1 MNVGIIGIGAM
12 GKPMA
17 ANILKAGHALHLFA
31 RNPEKAKELEAA
43 GAMPAA
49 SAAEVAAASDF
60 IVLSL
65 PFDPEVDEVILG
77 ARGILERAK
86 PGLLILD
93 TTTGSTQ
100 AAVRLGE
107 QLRARGIAYLD
118 APVSGGVKG
127 AVEGTMTFLAGG
139 AAADIERATPLMQ
152 CMGAHIH
159 HLGPVGA
166 GRGLKALVQIIAALN
181 TLTLCEAALLG
192 KRMGIEPAKFYEALS
207 DTAANSYH
215 LQTKL
220 PQFIIPGT
228 FDGGHRIEMMV
239 KDLEI
244 GLQLGRDMN
253 NSMMLSAFAAQLYR
267 AAATAGYAKKDI
279 SAMANF
285 FGSFVGIDFGPAPG
299 KDGQVQPRRDL

>member
-1 MNVGIIGIGAM
+1 MKAGIIGIGTM

-17 ANILKAGHALHLFA
+17 ANILKAGHTLQVFA
-31 RNPEKAKELEAA
+31 RNPEKARALEAQ
-43 GAMPAA
+43 GAKLAA
-49 SAAEVAAASDF
+49 SPAEVAAASDA

-65 PFDPEVDEVILG
+65 PFDPEVEEVLLG
-77 ARGILERAK
+77 ARGIAEGAK

-93 TTTGSTQ
+93 TTTGSTK
-100 AAVRLGE
+100 AAVQVAERL
-107 QLRARGIAYLD
+107 RSRGIAYLD
-118 APVSGGVKG
+118 APVSGGVRG
-127 AVEGTMTFLAGG
+127 AVEGKLTFLVGG
-139 AAADIERATPLMQ
+139 EGPDIERATPLMK
-152 CMGAHIH
+152 CLGGHIH

-181 TLTLCEAALLG
+181 TLTLCEAVVLG
-192 KRMGIEPAKFYEALS
+192 KRLGIDPAKFHEALS

-228 FDGGHRIEMMV
+228 FDSGHRIEMMV

-244 GLQLGRDMN
+244 GLQMGREMN
-253 NSMMLSAFAAQLYR
+253 HSMLLSGFAVQLYR
-267 AAATAGYAKKDI
+267 AAATDGYAKKDI

-285 FGSFVGIDFGPAPG
+285 FGSFVGIDFTTPSDKEPG
-299 KDGQVQPRRDL
+299 S

>member
-17 ANILKAGHALHLFA
+17 GNILKAGHGLHVFA
-31 RNPEKAKELEAA
+31 RNPEKAAELVAQ
-43 GAMPAA
+43 GARLLA
-49 SAAEVAAASDF
+49 SPAEVAAASDI

-65 PFDPEVDEVILG
+65 PFDPEVEEVLLG
-77 ARGILERAK
+77 ARGISEGAN

-93 TTTGSTQ
+93 TTTGSTK
-100 AAVRLGE
+100 AAIQVAERL
-107 QLRARGIAYLD
+107 RPRGIAYLD

-127 AVEGTMTFLAGG
+127 AIDGKLTFVVGG
-139 AAADIERATPLMQ
+139 GGPDIERAAPLMK
-152 CMGAHIH
+152 CLGLHIH

-166 GRGLKALVQIIAALN
+166 GRGLKALIQIIAALN
-181 TLTLCEAALLG
+181 TLTLCEAAVLG
-192 KRMGIEPAKFYEALS
+192 KRLGIEPAKFYEALS

-244 GLQLGRDMN
+244 GLQMGREMN
-253 NSMMLSAFAAQLYR
+253 HSMLLSSFAVQLYR
-267 AAATAGYAKKDI
+267 AAATAGYAKNDI

-285 FGSFVGIDFGPAPG
+285 FGSFVGIDFTSPADKEP
-299 KDGQVQPRRDL
+299 KR

>member
-17 ANILKAGHALHLFA
+17 GNILKAGHTLRVFA
-31 RNPEKAKELEAA
+31 RNPEKARELETQ
-43 GAMPAA
+43 GAKLAA
-49 SAAEVAAASDF
+49 SPAEVAAASDA

-65 PFDPEVDEVILG
+65 PFDPEVEEVLLG
-77 ARGILERAK
+77 ARGITEGAK

-93 TTTGSTQ
+93 TTTGSTK
-100 AAVRLGE
+100 AAVQIAERLRP
-107 QLRARGIAYLD
+107 LGIAYLD

-127 AVEGTMTFLAGG
+127 AIEGKLTFLAGG
-139 AAADIERATPLMQ
+139 EERDIERATPLIN
-152 CMGAHIH
+152 CMGQHIH

-181 TLTLCEAALLG
+181 TLTLCEAAVLG
-192 KRMGIEPAKFYEALS
+192 KRLGIEPAKFYEALS

-220 PQFIIPGT
+220 PQFIIPGK

-244 GLQLGRDMN
+244 GLQMGREMN
-253 NSMMLSAFAAQLYR
+253 NSMMLSALAAQLYR
-267 AAATAGYAKKDI
+267 AAANAGYAKKDI

-285 FGSFVGIDFGPAPG
+285 FGSFVGIDFTSPANREPKG
-299 KDGQVQPRRDL
+299 

>member
-12 GKPMA
+12 GKSMA
-17 ANILKAGHALHLFA
+17 GNILKAGHTLYIFA
-31 RNPEKAKELEAA
+31 RNPEKAGELAA
-43 GAMPAA
+43 RGAKLLASPAEL
-49 SAAEVAAASDF
+49 AAVSDA

-65 PFDPEVDEVILG
+65 PFDPEVEEVLFG
-77 ARGILERAK
+77 ASGIAEGAK

-93 TTTGSTQ
+93 TTTGSKK
-100 AAVRLGE
+100 AAVQIAERL
-107 QLRARGIAYLD
+107 RPRGITYLD

-127 AVEGTMTFLAGG
+127 AIEGKLTFIVGG
-139 AAADIERATPLMQ
+139 EGPDIERATPLMT
-152 CMGAHIH
+152 CMGQHIH

-181 TLTLCEAALLG
+181 TLTLCEAAVLG
-192 KRMGIEPAKFYEALS
+192 KRLGIEPAKFYEALS

-228 FDGGHRIEMMV
+228 FEGGHRIDMMV

-244 GLQLGRDMN
+244 GLQTGREINHPML
-253 NSMMLSAFAAQLYR
+253 LSAFAAQLYR

-285 FGSFVGIDFGPAPG
+285 FGSFVGIDFTSPANRGSKP
-299 KDGQVQPRRDL
+299 

>member
-1 MNVGIIGIGAM
+1 MKAGIIGIGTM
-12 GKPMA
+12 GNPMA
-17 ANILKAGHALHLFA
+17 ANILKAGHTLHVFA
-31 RNPEKAKELEAA
+31 RNPEKARALETR
-43 GAMPAA
+43 GAKLAA
-49 SAAEVAAASDF
+49 SPAEVAAASEA

-65 PFDPEVDEVILG
+65 PFDPEVEEVLLG
-77 ARGILERAK
+77 ARGIAEGAK

-93 TTTGSTQ
+93 TTTGSTKT
-100 AAVRLGE
+100 AVQVAERL
-107 QLRARGIAYLD
+107 RPRGIAYLD
-118 APVSGGVKG
+118 APVSGGVRG
-127 AVEGTMTFLAGG
+127 AVEGKLTFLVGG
-139 AAADIERATPLMQ
+139 GGPDIERATPLMK
-152 CMGAHIH
+152 CLGEHIH

-181 TLTLCEAALLG
+181 TLTLCEAIVLG
-192 KRMGIEPAKFYEALS
+192 KRLGIEPAKFHEALS

-228 FDGGHRIEMMV
+228 FDSGHRIEMMV

-244 GLQLGRDMN
+244 GLQMGREIN
-253 NSMMLSAFAAQLYR
+253 QSMLLSGFAAQLYR

-285 FGSFVGIDFGPAPG
+285 FGSFVGIDFTSPSDKEPG
-299 KDGQVQPRRDL
+299 N

>member
-17 ANILKAGHALHLFA
+17 GNILKAGHTLRVFA
-31 RNPEKAKELEAA
+31 RNPEKAKGLQSE
-43 GAMPAA
+43 GAKLAA
-49 SAAEVAAASDF
+49 SPAEVAAASDA

-65 PFDPEVDEVILG
+65 PFDPEVEEVLLG
-77 ARGILERAK
+77 ARGIAEGAS

-93 TTTGSTQ
+93 TTTGSTK
-100 AAVRLGE
+100 AAVQIAGL
-107 QLRARGIAYLD
+107 LRPRGITYLD

-127 AVEGTMTFLAGG
+127 AIEGKLTFLVGG
-139 AAADIERATPLMQ
+139 EEQDIERVTPLIN
-152 CMGAHIH
+152 CMGQRIH

-181 TLTLCEAALLG
+181 TLTLCEAAVLG
-192 KRMGIEPAKFYEALS
+192 KRLGIEPAKFYEALS

-220 PQFIIPGT
+220 PQFIIPGK

-244 GLQLGRDMN
+244 GLQMGREMN
-253 NSMMLSAFAAQLYR
+253 NSMLLSALAAQLYR
-267 AAATAGYAKKDI
+267 AAANAGYAKKDI

-285 FGSFVGIDFGPAPG
+285 FGSFVGIDFTSPSDKGP
-299 KDGQVQPRRDL
+299 KR

>member
-17 ANILKAGHALHLFA
+17 GNILKAGHTLNVFA
-31 RNPEKAKELEAA
+31 RNPDKAGELAA
-43 GAMPAA
+43 RGAKLLASPAG
-49 SAAEVAAASDF
+49 VAAVSEA

-65 PFDPEVDEVILG
+65 PFDPEVEEVLFG
-77 ARGILERAK
+77 ARGVAEGAK

-93 TTTGSTQ
+93 TTTGSTK
-100 AAVRLGE
+100 AAVQIAERL
-107 QLRARGIAYLD
+107 QPRGIAYLD

-127 AVEGTMTFLAGG
+127 ASEGKLTFIVGG
-139 AAADIERATPLMQ
+139 EAPDIERATPLMKCIGQ
-152 CMGAHIH
+152 RIH
-159 HLGPVGA
+159 HLGPAGA
-166 GRGLKALVQIIAALN
+166 GRGLKAIVQIIAALN
-181 TLTLCEAALLG
+181 TLTLCEAAVLG
-192 KRMGIEPAKFYEALS
+192 KRLGIEPANLYEALS

-228 FDGGHRIEMMV
+228 FEGGHRIEMMV

-244 GLQLGRDMN
+244 GLQMGREMN
-253 NSMMLSAFAAQLYR
+253 HSMLLSALAAQLYR

-285 FGSFVGIDFGPAPG
+285 FGSFVGIDFASPPDKGP
-299 KDGQVQPRRDL
+299 KV

>member
-1 MNVGIIGIGAM
+1 MNVGIIGIGTM

-17 ANILKAGHALHLFA
+17 GNVLKAGHALHVFA
-31 RNPEKAKELEAA
+31 RNPEKARELVKQ
-43 GAMPAA
+43 GAKLLA
-49 SAAEVAAASDF
+49 SPAEVAAASDTV
-60 IVLSL
+60 VLSL
-65 PFDPEVDEVILG
+65 PFDPEVEEVLLG
-77 ARGILERAK
+77 TRGIAEGAK

-93 TTTGSTQ
+93 TTTGSTK
-100 AAVRLGE
+100 AAVQIAERL
-107 QLRARGIAYLD
+107 RPRGITYLD

-127 AVEGTMTFLAGG
+127 AIEGKLTFVVGG
-139 AAADIERATPLMQ
+139 EGPDIERATPLMRCLGQ
-152 CMGAHIH
+152 HIH

-166 GRGLKALVQIIAALN
+166 GRGLKALIQIIAALN
-181 TLTLCEAALLG
+181 TLTLCEAAVLG
-192 KRMGIEPAKFYEALS
+192 KRLGIEPAKFYEALS

-244 GLQLGRDMN
+244 GLQMGREMN
-253 NSMMLSAFAAQLYR
+253 NSMLLSALAAQLYR

-285 FGSFVGIDFGPAPG
+285 FGSFVGIDFTLPSDKEP
-299 KDGQVQPRRDL
+299 KT

>member
-1 MNVGIIGIGAM
+1 MNVGMIGTGAM
-12 GKPMA
+12 GNPMA
-17 ANILKAGHALHLFA
+17 GNILTAGHRLHVFA
-31 RNPEKAKELEAA
+31 RNPEKAGELAA
-43 GAMPAA
+43 RGAKLLASPA
-49 SAAEVAAASDF
+49 ELAAASDAL
-60 IVLSL
+60 VLSL
-65 PFDPEVDEVILG
+65 PFDPEVEEVLFG
-77 ARGILERAK
+77 ARGIVEGAK

-93 TTTGSTQ
+93 TTTGTIK
-100 AAVRLGE
+100 AAVTNAERL
-107 QLRARGIAYLD
+107 RPMGIAYID

-127 AVEGTMTFLAGG
+127 AVEGKLAIVVGG
-139 AAADIERATPLMQ
+139 EGEDIERAAPLLN
-152 CMGAHIH
+152 CLGAHIH

-181 TLTLCEAALLG
+181 TLTLCEAAVLG
-192 KRMGIEPAKFYEALS
+192 KRLGIEPAKFYEALS

-220 PQFIIPGT
+220 PQFIIPGK

-244 GLQLGRDMN
+244 GLQMGRELN
-253 NSMMLSAFAAQLYR
+253 HSMLLSAFAAQLYR

-285 FGSFVGIDFGPAPG
+285 FGSFVGIDFTSPSGREP
-299 KDGQVQPRRDL
+299 KR

>member
-1 MNVGIIGIGAM
+1 MNVGMIGIGAM

-17 ANILKAGHALHLFA
+17 ANILKTGHTLRLFA
-31 RNPEKAKELEAA
+31 RNPERAAELAA
-43 GAMPAA
+43 RGATLMA
-49 SAAEVAAASDF
+49 SPEEVAAASDA

-65 PFDPEVDEVILG
+65 PFDPEVEEVLLG
-77 ARGILERAK
+77 AGGVAGGGR
-86 PGLLILD
+86 PGLLIID
-93 TTTGSTQ
+93 TTTGSTR
-100 AAVRLGE
+100 AAVQVAERL
-107 QLRARGIAYLD
+107 RPRGVAYLD

-127 AVEGTMTFLAGG
+127 AVEGKLTFLVGG
-139 AAADIERATPLMQ
+139 AGTDVERAAPLMR
-152 CMGAHIH
+152 CLGAHIH

-181 TLTLCEAALLG
+181 TLTLCEAAVLG

-215 LQTKL
+215 LQSKL
-220 PQFIIPGT
+220 PQFIIPGA

-244 GLQLGRDMN
+244 GLQMGREMN
-253 NSMMLSAFAAQLYR
+253 NAMLLSSFAAQLYR
-267 AAATAGYAKKDI
+267 AAATAGFAKKDI

-285 FGSFVGIDFGPAPG
+285 FGSFVGVDFTSPAG
-299 KDGQVQPRRDL
+299 KESKG

>member
-17 ANILKAGHALHLFA
+17 ENIMKAGHTLHLFA
-31 RNPEKAKELEAA
+31 RNPEKARELAA
-43 GAMPAA
+43 RGAKLLES
-49 SAAEVAAASDF
+49 SAAVAAVSDA

-65 PFDPEVDEVILG
+65 PFDPEVEEVLFG
-77 ARGILERAK
+77 NRGIVEGAK
-86 PGLLILD
+86 PGLFILD
-93 TTTGSTQ
+93 TTTGTTK
-100 AAVRLGE
+100 AAVETAERLRPLE
-107 QLRARGIAYLD
+107 IAYLD

-127 AVEGTMTFLAGG
+127 AVEGKLAFVVGG
-139 AAADIERATPLMQ
+139 EVTDIERATPLMN
-152 CMGAHIH
+152 CLGAHVH
-159 HLGPVGA
+159 HMGPVGA

-181 TLTLCEAALLG
+181 TLTLCEAAVLG
-192 KRMGIEPAKFYEALS
+192 KRLGIEPAKFYEALS

-228 FDGGHRIEMMV
+228 FEGGHRIEMMV

-244 GLQLGRDMN
+244 GLQMGREMN
-253 NSMMLSAFAAQLYR
+253 HSMLLSAFAAQLYR
-267 AAATAGYAKKDI
+267 AAATAGYAKNDI

-285 FGSFVGIDFGPAPG
+285 FGSFVGIDFTTPAG
-299 KDGQVQPRRDL
+299 KEPKT

>member
-1 MNVGIIGIGAM
+1 MNTGIIGIGAM

-17 ANILKAGHALHLFA
+17 GNILKAGHPLRVFA
-31 RNPEKAKELEAA
+31 RSPEKARDLETQ
-43 GAMPAA
+43 GAKLAA
-49 SAAEVAAASDF
+49 SPAEVAAASDY

-65 PFDPEVDEVILG
+65 PFDPEVEEVIFG
-77 ARGILERAK
+77 TRGIAEGAK

-93 TTTGSTQ
+93 TTTGSTK
-100 AAVRLGE
+100 AAVQVAERL
-107 QLRARGIAYLD
+107 QPRGIAYLD

-127 AVEGTMTFLAGG
+127 AIDGKLTFLVGG
-139 AAADIERATPLMQ
+139 EGPDIERATPLMTCLGQ
-152 CMGAHIH
+152 HIH
-159 HLGPVGA
+159 RLGPVGA

-181 TLTLCEAALLG
+181 TLTLCEAAVLG
-192 KRMGIEPAKFYEALS
+192 KRLGIEPAKFYEALS

-228 FDGGHRIEMMV
+228 FDTGHRIEMMV

-244 GLQLGRDMN
+244 GLQMGREMN
-253 NSMMLSAFAAQLYR
+253 QSMLLSALATQLYR
-267 AAATAGYAKKDI
+267 AAAAAGYAKKDI

-285 FGSFVGIDFGPAPG
+285 FGSFVGIDFTSSSDKEPG
-299 KDGQVQPRRDL
+299 S

>member
-1 MNVGIIGIGAM
+1 MKAKGIAIMKVGIIGIGTM

-17 ANILKAGHALHLFA
+17 ANILKAGHTLSIFA
-31 RNPEKAKELEAA
+31 RNPEKARALEAQEA
-43 GAMPAA
+43 KVVA
-49 SAAEVAAASDF
+49 SPAEVAAASDF

-65 PFDPEVDEVILG
+65 PFDPEVEEVVLG
-77 ARGILERAK
+77 SRGIAEGAK

-93 TTTGSTQ
+93 TTTGSTK
-100 AAVRLGE
+100 AAVQVAERL
-107 QLRARGIAYLD
+107 RPRGIAYLD

-127 AVEGTMTFLAGG
+127 AVEGTMTFLVGG
-139 AAADIERATPLMQ
+139 EGKDVERATSLMN
-152 CMGAHIH
+152 CLGGHIH

-166 GRGLKALVQIIAALN
+166 GRGLKALVQIIAAMN
-181 TLTLCEAALLG
+181 TLTLCEAVVLG
-192 KRMGIEPAKFYEALS
+192 KRLGIEPTRFYEALS

-228 FDGGHRIEMMV
+228 FDTGHRIEMMV

-244 GLQLGRDMN
+244 GLQMGREMN
-253 NSMMLSAFAAQLYR
+253 NSMLVSSFATQLYR

-285 FGSFVGIDFGPAPG
+285 FGSFVGIDFTAPPD
-299 KDGQVQPRRDL
+299 K

>member
-17 ANILKAGHALHLFA
+17 GNVLKAGHTLHIFA
-31 RNPEKAKELEAA
+31 RNPEKAGELAA
-43 GAMPAA
+43 RGAKILASPAD
-49 SAAEVAAASDF
+49 VAAVSDA

-65 PFDPEVDEVILG
+65 PFDPEVEEVVFG
-77 ARGILERAK
+77 ARGIAEGAS

-93 TTTGSTQ
+93 TTTGSTK
-100 AAVRLGE
+100 AAVHVAERL
-107 QLRARGIAYLD
+107 RPHGIAYLD

-127 AVEGTMTFLAGG
+127 AVEGKLTFVVGG
-139 AAADIERATPLMQ
+139 GGPDIERATPLMK
-152 CMGAHIH
+152 CLGVHIH

-166 GRGLKALVQIIAALN
+166 GRGAKALVQIIAALN
-181 TLTLCEAALLG
+181 TLTLCEAAVLG
-192 KRMGIEPAKFYEALS
+192 KRLGIEPAKFYEALS

-244 GLQLGRDMN
+244 GLQMGREMN
-253 NSMMLSAFAAQLYR
+253 NSMLLSALAAQLYR

-279 SAMANF
+279 SAMVNF
-285 FGSFVGIDFGPAPG
+285 FGSFVGIDFASPSDKGP
-299 KDGQVQPRRDL
+299 KE